1 MAFSKRTLTFFGGIT
16 CFLILA
22 GLVPV
27 DTPPTP
33 NVAFVAAHEAITLND
48 EGEKVYNSRCMSCHQ
63 MDGKGIPGV
72 FPPLNESEF
81 VQGSPERLVRII
93 LQGMMGE
100 VTIKGVT
107 YSGMMPPWGTFL
119 SDEEIAAVV
128 TYVRANFDNEAS
140 EVNAEEVAEIRA
152 ATTDRKQP
160 WTAEELEPFAEDEHS
175 EGDSAEGDDGR

>member
-1 MAFSKRTLTFFGGIT
+1 MAFSKRSLPFFGGIA

-22 GLVPV
+22 GFVSV
-27 DTPPTP
+27 ETPPPAEPGFLT
-33 NVAFVAAHEAITLND
+33 AHETLAFND
-48 EGEKVYNSRCMSCHQ
+48 EGEKVYNTRCMSCHQ

-100 VTIKGVT
+100 VTVKGVT
-107 YSGMMPPWGTFL
+107 YSGMMPPWGSFL
-119 SDEEIAAVV
+119 SDEEVAAVV

-140 EVNAEEVAEIRA
+140 AVSAEEVAEIRA
-152 ATTDRKQP
+152 ATEDRKQP
-160 WTAEELEPFAEDEHS
+160 WTAEELEPYAEEEGEEQES
-175 EGDSAEGDDGR
+175 EGDGQ